1 MSDSIAMK
9 KDSKI
14 FVAGH
19 GGLVGS
25 AIVRALQS
33 LGYSN
38 IVKKT
43 RQELDLLDSVA
54 VARFFEIEKPEYVFL
69 AAAKVGGIEANDT
82 YPAEF
87 IYENLSIQNNVIHQ
101 SYLNKV
107 KKLLFLGSACIYPK
121 VTPQPIKEEYFM
133 TGMLEPTNEGYAIAK
148 IAGIVMCQSYNRQ
161 YGTNFISV
169 MPTNVYGPN
178 DNFDL
183 KSSHVLPALI
193 RRFHEAKKE
202 NRSEVVVW
210 GTGTPTREFLH
221 VDDLADATVFLMN
234 NYEGNDI
241 INVGTG
247 EDISIKQAALVI
259 KEIVGFTG
267 NLVWDTSKPDG
278 TPRRRLDVTRIN
290 KLGWKHK
297 VPFKKGLKSAYEWYE
312 NQENK
317 K

>member
-1 MSDSIAMK
+1 MK